1 MGCADILNLLV
12 SICRPVRAFFLPSH
26 PCDGCL
32 HRANDLFWRWG
43 RLAFVEEQRS
53 KAVLLGLVA
62 FVGMFGYGGL
72 TYGKTLAIVNSSTG
86 EFPQLPK
93 ATG

>member
-1 MGCADILNLLV
+1 MDAYIGPMIYFGVGKVMGKYV
-12 SICRPVRAFFLPSH
+12 
-26 PCDGCL
+26 
-32 HRANDLFWRWG
+32 WRWG

-62 FVGMFGYGGL
+62 FVGMFGYEA
-72 TYGKTLAIVNSSTG
+72 YGKTLVIVNFSTD